1 VVAKKTNAFRGSK
14 IMTRILLLILCLGFV
29 AACESGGGDVLQS
42 PGADGGGTDGNG
54 GGDDGSPIEGG
65 RELPPGTESP
75 TPSNAIFRR
84 EPSDSEEGNGYAR
97 SYRYNAEDDTFFVEG
112 LGFDG
117 DQPDGQRYTRSTPI
131 GNLGPYSLYEA
142 PPTFPDSVTATP
154 IPQFETR
161 AIYGVSDSGETEFA
175 IVRTGAYLNY
185 GFGGFIYQRN
195 GNVILP
201 AEGQATYSGAYAGL
215 RDFSGRGGLEYVTGQ
230 ATVDI
235 DFSGFRGNC
244 TPPECDN
251 AVRARISDRRIFLP
265 DGTDITRDYLD
276 ALGVANNAT
285 YQNMPVLTFLI
296 GDGVADLNG
305 EITGSVLSASGDR
318 GVPLI
323 TNAPEGTYYAIM
335 AGDHTSLPGGE
346 IVGII
351 VTETD
356 DPRQPNIVERETGGF
371 IAVRQ

>member
-1 VVAKKTNAFRGSK
+1 
-14 IMTRILLLILCLGFV
+14 MTRIFFLILCLGFV
-29 AACESGGGDVLQS
+29 AACDSGGGDVLQA
-42 PGADGGGTDGNG
+42 PTDEATDPDGGDGSDNG
-54 GGDDGSPIEGG
+54 DSSDGDDDTPIESD

-75 TPSNAIFRR
+75 TASNAIVRR
-84 EPSDSEEGNGYAR
+84 EPRDAGGNGYAN
-97 SYRYNAEDDTFFVEG
+97 SYRYNADDDTFFVDG

-117 DQPDGQRYTRSTPI
+117 DQPDGQRYTRSTPF
-131 GNLGPYSLYEA
+131 GNLGPYALYEA
-142 PPTFPDSVTATP
+142 PPTFPDSVTGTQ

-161 AIYGVSDSGETEFA
+161 AIYGVSGSGETEFA
-175 IVRTGAYLNY
+175 IVRTGAYINY

-195 GNVILP
+195 GEVTLP
-201 AEGQATYSGAYAGL
+201 SEGQGTYSGPYAAL
-215 RDFSGRGGLEYVTGQ
+215 RDFNGRGGLEYATGQ

-235 DFSGFRGNC
+235 DFSAFRGNC

-251 AVRARISDRRIFLP
+251 AVRGRITNRRIFLP
-265 DGTDITRDYLD
+265 DGTDITGDYLD
-276 ALGVANNAT
+276 ALGVSNEAT
-285 YQNMPVLTFLI
+285 FQNMPVLTFFI

-305 EITGSVLSASGDR
+305 ENVGTLLSGSGDP
-318 GVPLI
+318 GVDQ
-323 TNAPEGTYYAIM
+323 TNNLPSGAYYAVM

-356 DPRQPNIVERETGGF
+356 DPRQPGVTERETGGF

>member
-1 VVAKKTNAFRGSK
+1 
-14 IMTRILLLILCLGFV
+14 MTRILFFILCLGFV
-29 AACESGGGDVLQS
+29 AACDSGGGDVLRT
-42 PGADGGGTDGNG
+42 PTTDDGTGDDTGGE
-54 GGDDGSPIEGG
+54 GDDGTPIDSD
-65 RELPPGTESP
+65 RSLPPGTESP
-75 TPSNAIFRR
+75 TPSVAIFRR
-84 EPSDSEEGNGYAR
+84 EPPDAEEGNGYAR

-131 GNLGPYSLYEA
+131 GDLGPYALYEA
-142 PPTFPDSVTATP
+142 PPTFPDSVTGTP
-154 IPQFETR
+154 IQQFETR

-175 IVRTGAYLNY
+175 IVRTGSYVNY

-195 GNVILP
+195 GGVILP

-215 RDFSGRGGLEYVTGQ
+215 RDFTGRGGLEYATGQ
-230 ATVDI
+230 AQVDI

-251 AVRARISDRRIFLP
+251 AVRARITDRRIFLP

-276 ALGVANNAT
+276 ALGVSNDAT

-305 EITGSVLSASGDR
+305 ELTGTVISGSGDR
-318 GVPLI
+318 GVPL
-323 TNAPEGTYYAIM
+323 TNNIPEGTYYAIM
-335 AGDHTSLPGGE
+335 AGDHTSSPGGE
-346 IVGII
+346 LVGII
-351 VTETD
+351 VTEND
-356 DPRQPNIVERETGGF
+356 DPRQPNVTERETGGF